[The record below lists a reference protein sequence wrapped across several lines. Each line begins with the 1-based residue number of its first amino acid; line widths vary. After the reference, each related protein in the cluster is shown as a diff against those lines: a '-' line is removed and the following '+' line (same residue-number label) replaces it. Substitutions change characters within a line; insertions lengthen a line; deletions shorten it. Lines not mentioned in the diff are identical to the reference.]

1 MKRILALFLSAFAVC
16 SLLLPLESSALED
29 PELTNGVSAVLIHNE
44 SGKILYR
51 TGEEQNIEAGPAA
64 RLLAALVYL
73 TSFEDLEEQV
83 AVNRAV
89 TGLATSTMNP
99 GLKSG
104 EHISVYDLLCGM
116 LIANSEDA
124 VYALAYALY
133 DNSANSVNNMLAEM
147 NRTAKSLG
155 MKDSNF
161 VSITGRDPATT
172 AEDGIPAPVNT
183 TSLSDLI
190 LLADAARKNETL
202 TAICALDQYTVP
214 ATDRSEK
221 RLLYTRNYLLSPL
234 RVPGYT
240 YENATGLVAENSA
253 RAGYCV
259 IATASYPDKSF
270 TAIVM
275 GATEQYG
282 SFTDAKALFK
292 WADSGFSYRRV
303 LGPTDI
309 FGEIHV
315 ALSGE
320 SDYIAVAP
328 EKTVYSFLPK
338 DADLSKCLSYKEK
351 LSFTRLT
358 APVYEGLIA
367 GRVEVFF
374 EGEPLVEADLV
385 TTGSL
390 PLNNRYYYLAL
401 TRNFLTSKQFLYI
414 CIAVVLLFLCYL
426 LINARVRYL
435 RKNNPD
441 ALDFVEEENAPPSA
455 RRTPP
460 KKEKPKP
467 EQEKPEL
474 KQEKTEQMSADPEQP
489 SLSPPGGENDGQEG
503 AGQKNAGQES
513 AGQESEEFGVD
524 DNYLK
529 MPGDEPKKK
538 EEERDDTGGFAIP
551 TPKRTLYDAE
561 TGRELVIEE
570 EKKKP
575 DPDEYVPSGWND

>member
-1 MKRILALFLSAFAVC
+1 MKRIFALVLSAVAVC
-16 SLLLPLESSALED
+16 SLLLPFSSSALED
-29 PELTNGVSAVLIHNE
+29 PELTDGVSAAIIHNE
-44 SGKILYR
+44 SGKVLYR
-51 TGEEQNIEAGPAA
+51 TGEEKNIEAGPAA

-73 TSFEDLEEQV
+73 ASFEDLEEQI
-83 AVNRAV
+83 AVNRSV

-133 DNSANSVNNMLAEM
+133 NNSANSVSNMLSEM

-155 MKDSNF
+155 MNDSNF
-161 VSITGRDPATT
+161 VSITGRDPTST
-172 AEDGIPAPVNT
+172 EDDVSASVNT

-190 LLADAARKNETL
+190 LLANAARKNETL

-214 ATDRSEK
+214 ATDKSEK

-240 YENATGLVAENSA
+240 YENATGLAAENSA

-259 IATASYPDKSF
+259 IATADYSDKSF

-282 SFTDAKALFK
+282 SFIDAKALFK
-292 WADSGFSYRRV
+292 WADSGFSYRKV

-315 ALSGE
+315 ELSGE
-320 SDYIAVAP
+320 SDYVAVAP
-328 EKTVYSFLPK
+328 EETIYAFLPK
-338 DADLSKCLSYKEK
+338 DADLSKCLSYKEE

-367 GRVEVFF
+367 GKVEVFF
-374 EGEPLVEADLV
+374 EGELLVEADLI

-390 PLNNRYYYLAL
+390 PLNNRSYYLAL
-401 TRNFLTSKQFLYI
+401 AENFLTSKQFLYI
-414 CIAVVLLFLCYL
+414 CIAVILLFFCYL

-435 RKNNPD
+435 RKNDPD
-441 ALDFVEEENAPPSA
+441 ALDFFEEEDDLPSA
-455 RRTPP
+455 HRTPQ
-460 KKEKPKP
+460 KKEIS
-467 EQEKPEL
+467 
-474 KQEKTEQMSADPEQP
+474 KTEQGRSAPEKETAEQTRSKSEQP
-489 SLSPPGGENDGQEG
+489 SQTQS
-503 AGQKNAGQES
+503 S
-513 AGQESEEFGVD
+513 AEKSKQESEEFGVD
-524 DNYLK
+524 DDYLK
-529 MPGDEPKKK
+529 MPGDELKKA

-551 TPKRTLYDAE
+551 MPKRTLYDAE
-561 TGRELVIEE
+561 TGKELVIEE
-570 EKKKP
+570 KKKKS
-575 DPDEYVPSGWND
+575 DSDEYVPSGWND